1 MGDLVRQYW
10 IPFLHSWEI
19 EADGSP
25 ERVRLL
31 GEDLISFR
39 DSSGQ
44 PGLIGENCPH
54 RGAALYFGRNGSGG
68 VARIYHGW
76 KFDVNSGCI
85 VIPIELGASNSKDK
99 VHAVAVVSRQVV

>member
-44 PGLIGENCPH
+44 PGLIGENC
-54 RGAALYFGRNGSGG
+54 RTAARRSTSVAMG
-68 VARIYHGW
+68 V
-76 KFDVNSGCI
+76 
-85 VIPIELGASNSKDK
+85 
-99 VHAVAVVSRQVV
+99 VVSPASTMDGSST